1 MKRTLLAPLL
11 RCALWIRRL
20 EVMTVKELKQLSR
33 DIALMVFI
41 IYAFTLEI
49 YVAGSGVALE
59 LKNASLLV
67 HDADHSA
74 ASRDL
79 IYRFQPP
86 YFNLSN
92 EVAHG
97 NEGVRLLDRGEA
109 MLLLDIPPQFSETLL
124 RAERT
129 AQVQLLVDTSNS
141 TIGYLASSYSTRIG
155 QMFSENWIQERL
167 ILAGLDPRSLPSI
180 ENERRIWYNPD
191 LKSSW
196 FNAISE
202 LLGMMTVV
210 AVLLPGAALVREKE
224 RGTIEQLLVSPL
236 SPFQVMFSKV
246 LAMTLVILLGV
257 ALSLFAIMQPF
268 FAVPARGSLIL
279 FFCLTA
285 LYAFTTS
292 GLGLVAATFARNQ
305 AQVGMLTILM
315 VAPMIMLSGTWTP
328 PEAMPVWLRY
338 LVQLSPLH
346 HYIGVAYGILLRGVG
361 LNVLWPAA
369 LSMLALGGMLFGLG
383 LWRFR
388 RQFG

>member
-1 MKRTLLAPLL
+1 MKRAYLVRT
-11 RCALWIRRL
+11 ALWIRRL
-20 EVMTVKELKQLSR
+20 EVMTVKELKQLLR

-41 IYAFTLEI
+41 VYAFTFEI
-49 YVAGSGVALE
+49 YVAGSGVSLE
-59 LKNASLLV
+59 LKNASLLL
-67 HDADHSA
+67 HDADHSM

-79 IYRFQPP
+79 VYRFQPP
-86 YFNLSN
+86 YFRLSN
-92 EVAHG
+92 GAVHDEQG
-97 NEGVRLLDRGEA
+97 IKLLDRGNA
-109 MLLLDIPPQFSETLL
+109 MVLLDIPPQFNETLL
-124 RAERT
+124 RAEQT
-129 AQVQLLVDTSNS
+129 AQVQLLVDTSNA
-141 TIGYLASSYSTRIG
+141 TIGYLASSYGERIG
-155 QMFSENWIQERL
+155 QMFSESWIQKRL
-167 ILAGLDPRSLPSI
+167 TQSGLDPRTLPRI
-180 ENERRIWYNPD
+180 ENRQRVWYNPE

-246 LAMTLVILLGV
+246 LAMTLVILAGV

-268 FAVPARGSLIL
+268 FNVPARGSLLL
-279 FFCLTA
+279 FFSLTA

-305 AQVGMLTILM
+305 AQVGMLTILL

-328 PEAMPVWLRY
+328 PEAMPAWLRY
-338 LVQLSPLH
+338 LIHLSPLH
-346 HYIGVAYGILLRGVG
+346 HYIDVAYGILLRGVG
-361 LNVLWPAA
+361 LDILWPAA
-369 LSMLALGGMLFGLG
+369 LAMTLLGGTLFSLG
-383 LWRFR
+383 LLRFR